1 MDISEI
7 FFFPGSSVKSLL
19 RHNFLFTCP
28 WMGEEKK
35 LKKRVYRC
43 LIAFPVMT
51 VYFSLSIEGKAANCL
66 LELEEMNNVYV
77 MLLAV
82 ACIEQR

>member
-1 MDISEI
+1 
-7 FFFPGSSVKSLL
+7 
-19 RHNFLFTCP
+19 
-28 WMGEEKK
+28 
-35 LKKRVYRC
+35 
-43 LIAFPVMT
+43 MT